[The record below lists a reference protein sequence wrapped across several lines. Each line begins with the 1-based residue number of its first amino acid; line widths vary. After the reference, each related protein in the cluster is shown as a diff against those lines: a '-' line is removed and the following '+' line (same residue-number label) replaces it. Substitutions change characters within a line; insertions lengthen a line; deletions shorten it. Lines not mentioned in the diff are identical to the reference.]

1 MLFYVWL
8 RVIVMNEIMKK
19 VGEGIRH
26 YRKQRGLSQEELAHL
41 AQINEGYIGKL
52 NVPRKSA
59 QSRCWRK

>member
-1 MLFYVWL
+1 
-8 RVIVMNEIMKK
+8 MNEIMKK